1 MDGGVLA
8 STLSQRKTAL
18 GISLMK
24 SLRREVRQAQV
35 AFVLRSQAE
44 NREITQ
50 EDVDEVG
57 RKAEAKWFRN
67 NRRGV
72 TRTGGRHRRLTR
84 RTRKN
89 RK

>member
-8 STLSQRKTAL
+8 STMSQRKTAL
-18 GISLMK
+18 GISMLK
-24 SLRREVRQAQV
+24 SLRREVRQAQH

-50 EDVDEVG
+50 EDINEVG
-57 RKAEAKWFRN
+57 RKAESKWFRN
-67 NRRGV
+67 NRLGV
-72 TRTGGRHRRLTR
+72 TRTGGRRRTFTR

>member
-8 STLSQRKTAL
+8 SKLSQRKTAL
-18 GISLMK
+18 GISLVK
-24 SLRREVRQAQV
+24 SLRREVRQSQR
-35 AFVLRSQAE
+35 AFVRRSQEE

-50 EDVDEVG
+50 EDVDEAG
-57 RKAEAKWFRN
+57 DKAAVKWFRN
-67 NRRGV
+67 NRQGV
-72 TRTGGRHRRLTR
+72 TRTGGRRRAFTR